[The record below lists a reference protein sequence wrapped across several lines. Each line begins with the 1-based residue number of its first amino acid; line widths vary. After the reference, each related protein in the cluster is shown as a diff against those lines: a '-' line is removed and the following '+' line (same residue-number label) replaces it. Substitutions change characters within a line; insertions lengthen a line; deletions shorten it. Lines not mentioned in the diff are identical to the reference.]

1 MNGKGDKRRPMY
13 ITNKQLDNNWSIIFD
28 EKDVR
33 KVRHVT
39 PAHAVTRVEG
49 DKSKKIPRKDK
60 YKHININGE

>member
-1 MNGKGDKRRPMY
+1 MNGKGDKRRPMH
-13 ITNKQLDNNWSIIFD
+13 ITTKQLDKNWSMIFNKED
-28 EKDVR
+28 T

-60 YKHININGE
+60 YKHINISGE

>member
-13 ITNKQLDNNWSIIFD
+13 ITNKQLDNNWSILFD
-28 EKDVR
+28 KKDEL

-39 PAHAVTRVEG
+39 PAHAVTRVEE

-60 YKHININGE
+60 YKHINISGE